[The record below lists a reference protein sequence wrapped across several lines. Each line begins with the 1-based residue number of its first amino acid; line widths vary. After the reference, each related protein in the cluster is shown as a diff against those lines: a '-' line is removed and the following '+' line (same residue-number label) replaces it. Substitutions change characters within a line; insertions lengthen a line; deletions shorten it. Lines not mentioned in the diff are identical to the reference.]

1 MQLARSA
8 ANAILEVDDF
18 MHRKILHESI
28 VAHDLLEPIAV
39 SEARHALEISLLHA
53 AIGMRYFGEAMPK
66 VTLIESAQG
75 VELDHDVGDHVT
87 DFIVLDERF
96 SPDMV
101 LLTVLHYA
109 FHHRIDADSAVAT
122 VFKLHVGIGDF
133 PAVVFAADQILR
145 RHAHVIEEDGILDSH
160 H

>member
-8 ANAILEVDDF
+8 ANAILIVDDF

-28 VAHDLLEPIAV
+28 VAHDLLEPIVV
-39 SEARHALEISLLHA
+39 SEACYVLEISLLHA
-53 AIGMRYFGEAMPK
+53 AIRMRDFGEAMPE
-66 VTLIESAQG
+66 VALVESSQG

-101 LLTVLHYA
+101 LLTVLYYALHY
-109 FHHRIDADSAVAT
+109 RIDVDSV
-122 VFKLHVGIGDF
+122 
-133 PAVVFAADQILR
+133 
-145 RHAHVIEEDGILDSH
+145 
-160 H
+160 